1 MPELPDVVV
10 YLEALDRFVVG
21 RVLRRIRVV
30 GISLLQTV
38 DPPIAAAE
46 GRVVAGTQRLGK
58 RLVLALD
65 GPDELYL
72 VVHLMVSG
80 RLRWRDQ
87 PDAKPPGRIG
97 LAAFDFDHG
106 TLLLTE
112 AGKRKKASLWLVR
125 GHEALMRD
133 HDRGGAEPL
142 EVDLAGFRD
151 ALGARNRTLKRALC
165 DPTTFSGIGNA
176 YSDEILL
183 AAGLSP
189 LQRTADLDD
198 GQVARLYEAT
208 RATLVDWT
216 ERHRRSVGDGFPEK
230 VTAFHDDM
238 AAHGKYG
245 QPCPRCATPIQRI
258 VHADNEINYCPRCQ
272 TGGRIL
278 ADRSLSRLLKDD
290 FPRSIEDLER

>member
-30 GISLLQTV
+30 GISLLQTF
-38 DPPIAAAE
+38 DPPIGAAE

-65 GPDELYL
+65 GPGDLYI
-72 VVHLMVSG
+72 VIHLMVSG
-80 RLRWRDQ
+80 RLRWRDH
-87 PDAKPPGRIG
+87 PEAKPPGRIG

-106 TLLLTE
+106 TLLLIE

-125 GHEALMRD
+125 GHDALLRE
-133 HDRGGAEPL
+133 HDRGGTEPL
-142 EVDLAGFRD
+142 EVDLAGFGA
-151 ALGARNRTLKRALC
+151 ALTARNRTLKRALC

-176 YSDEILL
+176 YSDEILF

-189 LQRTADLDD
+189 MQRTADLDSA
-198 GQVARLYEAT
+198 QVAGLYEAT
-208 RATLVDWT
+208 RATLTDWT

-230 VTAFHDDM
+230 VTAFHEDM
-238 AAHGKYG
+238 VVHGKYK
-245 QPCPRCATPIQRI
+245 QPCPVCTTPIQRI
-258 VHADNEINYCPRCQ
+258 VYADNEINYCPRCQ

-278 ADRSLSRLLKDD
+278 ADRSLSRLLKDEW
-290 FPRSIEDLER
+290 PRSIEDLER

>member
-21 RVLRRIRVV
+21 RVLRRVKVV
-30 GISLLQTV
+30 GVSLLQTF
-38 DPPIAAAE
+38 DPPISAAE

-65 GPDELYL
+65 SPDELYL
-72 VVHLMVSG
+72 VIHLMVSG
-80 RLRWRDQ
+80 RLRWRDEAG
-87 PDAKPPGRIG
+87 AKPPGRIG
-97 LAAFDFDHG
+97 LAAFDFDGG

-112 AGKRKKASLWLVR
+112 AGKRKKASLWLVSGR
-125 GHEALMRD
+125 DALVEN

-142 EVDLAGFRD
+142 EVDLAGFRA
-151 ALGARNRTLKRALC
+151 ALTARNRTLKRALC

-198 GQVARLYEAT
+198 GQIARLHEAT

-216 ERHRRSVGDGFPEK
+216 ERHRRAVGDGFPDK

-258 VHADNEINYCPRCQ
+258 VHADNEINYCPKCQ